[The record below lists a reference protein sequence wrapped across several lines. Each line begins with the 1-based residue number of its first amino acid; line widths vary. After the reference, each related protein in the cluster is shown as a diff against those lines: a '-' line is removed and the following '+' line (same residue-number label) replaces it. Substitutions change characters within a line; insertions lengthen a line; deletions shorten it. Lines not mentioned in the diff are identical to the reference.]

1 MVSPLDKGKAPASA
15 SSGRPL
21 EQRLAETDLDH
32 EEADEAEDDELADD
46 ISDWEIEEGVPQFS
60 DQFIQQYLSGR
71 EALIEQE
78 KSQRSDNAFQ
88 HSLTP
93 LAKEACSILSNIL
106 DEERLT
112 IWNSEHPENLAEKA
126 GITLFPGMPF
136 SLARERM
143 EKTKS
148 WRIVKNLPKGALLHA
163 HMDATLDVDF
173 VIEKALASEGMA
185 ISTNTGLID
194 ASSLA
199 TAEVFFR
206 YRKAPDRA
214 NAASIWTKDANASE
228 FFSMREA
235 AATFPDG
242 GLAGFKT
249 WLKGRCTITG
259 PESLEH
265 HHGVDHVWQR
275 FANCFLPLNSLEYYE
290 PVFRPALQHMLSQ
303 IVQDGIRWVD
313 FRSVFIQPFFL
324 TGHEKPCE
332 DNSAFL
338 QIWDDEVKSFQR
350 TEEGKSFWGAR
361 FIWTSLRF
369 WPKKQIIQH
378 MKDCIE
384 MKVQFADLIC
394 GYDLVGQEDAGR
406 PLADLTPEL
415 FWFKKKCMEAGVEIP
430 FFFHAGECL
439 GDGDATDQNLFDAVL
454 LGTRRIGH
462 GFSLY
467 KHPLLTEMVKT
478 KKILVESCPISNEV
492 LRLTSSI
499 KAHPLPA
506 LLARGVSCCLANDD
520 PGILGHGNSGVTHD
534 FWQALQG
541 WENLGLAGL
550 GSLAENSVRWA
561 AYAPDQAAKV
571 WVEDVKK
578 GVHGQGVRAERMR
591 EWTAEWNKFCEWIVL
606 EYGIEYG
613 GGEDD
618 DDLVSWVD

>member
-1 MVSPLDKGKAPASA
+1 MASPLDKGKAQAPVPSG
-15 SSGRPL
+15 SSSF
-21 EQRLAETDLDH
+21 EQKLAAAGLDV
-32 EEADEAEDDELADD
+32 EDEDDGVEGEEDFED
-46 ISDWEIEEGVPQFS
+46 EVSDWEIEEGVPQFS

-78 KSQRSDNAFQ
+78 KSQRSDNAFR

-93 LAKEACSILSNIL
+93 LAKEACSIVSNIL
-106 DEERLT
+106 DEERQT
-112 IWNSEHPENLAEKA
+112 IWNGEHPENLAEK
-126 GITLFPGMPF
+126 GGVTLFPGMPF

-148 WRIVKNLPKGALLHA
+148 WQIVKRMPKGALLHA

-173 VIEKALASEGMA
+173 VIEKALATEGMA

-199 TAEVFFR
+199 TAQVLFR
-206 YRKAPDRA
+206 YRKEPNTDS
-214 NAASIWTKDANASE
+214 AASIWTKDAKPSD
-228 FFSMREA
+228 FVSMNEA
-235 AATFPDG
+235 ATAFPDS
-242 GLAGFKT
+242 GLVGFKT
-249 WLKGRCTITG
+249 WLKTRCTITG

-290 PVFRPALQHMLSQ
+290 PIFRPALQHMLSQ
-303 IVQDGIRWVD
+303 IAGDGIRWVD

-324 TGHEKPCE
+324 TGHEDPCE

-338 QIWDDEVKSFQR
+338 QIWTDEVKSFQA
-350 TEEGKSFWGAR
+350 TEEGKRFWGAR
-361 FIWTSLRF
+361 FIWTSLRY

-384 MKVQFADLIC
+384 MKVRFPDLIC
-394 GYDLVGQEDAGR
+394 GYDVVGQEDAGR

-462 GFSLY
+462 GFSLF

-478 KKILVESCPISNEV
+478 KKILIESCPISNEI

-520 PGILGHGNSGVTHD
+520 PGILGHGNSGITHD

-561 AYAPDQAAKV
+561 AYAPDQPAKD
-571 WVEDVKK
+571 WMEDVKK

-591 EWTAEWNKFCEWIVL
+591 EWMAEWNRFCEWIVL
-606 EYGIEYG
+606 EFGIEYG
-613 GGEDD
+613 GAEDD
-618 DDLVSWVD
+618 EDLV